1 MHVRPP
7 LLVLLVFLVSG
18 LSFGAEGIFQ
28 GTVVAPPPSQSTSP
42 GWIFVEGGNHLLRR
56 VEVAH
61 ATIVFAPGVSPSQ
74 KRKCGPDCLSAGQ
87 QVRVTAEQD
96 GSGEWRAR
104 RVEILRDAVK
114 PLSGLAVE
122 GNGPL
127 VPSGRVSEP
136 GAYSSE
142 NISPWALLPS
152 RGSCLAKLNSGLLL
166 GVAG

>member
-1 MHVRPP
+1 MHVRPQ
-7 LLVLLVFLVSG
+7 LLVLLVFLVSR

-28 GTVVAPPPSQSTSP
+28 GTVVAPPPSESTSP

-61 ATIVFAPGVSPSQ
+61 ATIVFGPGVSPSQ

-87 QVRVTAEQD
+87 EVRVTAQQD
-96 GSGEWRAR
+96 ASGEWRAR
-104 RVEILRDAVK
+104 RVEILREAVK
-114 PLSGLAVE
+114 PLSGLAAE
-122 GNGPL
+122 GGRFL
-127 VPSGRVSEP
+127 LPSGRGPEL

-142 NISPWALLPS
+142 NTSSWALWPS
-152 RGSCLAKLNSGLLL
+152 PGSSLTKLNSGLLF